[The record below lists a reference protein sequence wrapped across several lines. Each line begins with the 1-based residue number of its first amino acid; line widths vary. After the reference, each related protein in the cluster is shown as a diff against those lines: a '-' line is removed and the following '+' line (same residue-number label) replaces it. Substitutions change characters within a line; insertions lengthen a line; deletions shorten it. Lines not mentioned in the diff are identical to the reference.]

1 MKVKVKNKPW
11 KHIIFDNFLSEKDYK
26 VLKDFPKLESG
37 YDTITG
43 FRDTIDNRVFLN
55 ENFCKKNSQFKPM
68 MKFLNNDEYFG
79 KMFNVDLSDCSLRPE
94 LVDDRYP
101 FFHEVHCDHPDK
113 ALTILVYIDKDDKQN
128 LASDLY
134 TDEETHHTKLKWK
147 DNGGIGWTI
156 EKNDNK
162 WHGFNPMKYK
172 GVRRVLILNWV
183 YNDIWIDK
191 SQLYLDYRTK
201 PFRFQ
206 PKSWNKLNDLERN
219 KKYGQYMDWLGG
231 INNVDEYTDNVNPM
245 KPKQENNLYKKL
257 KAYILMCRRYRDEQ
271 PTDWHKPISI
281 KITKQ
286 ELQNHLQDLQ
296 KLLDDNFEEI
306 LNNLILTK
314 WFSSILMCFFDLG
327 TSQQKNFYKKT
338 IKKILLS
345 KIDWKRGR
353 TMITEDK
360 VTNRNWFE
368 KIKSEY
374 KWKSIN
380 DINIT

>member
-1 MKVKVKNKPW
+1 
-11 KHIIFDNFLSEKDYK
+11 
-26 VLKDFPKLESG
+26 
-37 YDTITG
+37 
-43 FRDTIDNRVFLN
+43 
-55 ENFCKKNSQFKPM
+55 
-68 MKFLNNDEYFG
+68 
-79 KMFNVDLSDCSLRPE
+79 
-94 LVDDRYP
+94 
-101 FFHEVHCDHPDK
+101 
-113 ALTILVYIDKDDKQN
+113 
-128 LASDLY
+128 
-134 TDEETHHTKLKWK
+134 
-147 DNGGIGWTI
+147 
-156 EKNDNK
+156 
-162 WHGFNPMKYK
+162 
-172 GVRRVLILNWV
+172 
-183 YNDIWIDK
+183 
-191 SQLYLDYRTK
+191 
-201 PFRFQ
+201 
-206 PKSWNKLNDLERN
+206 
-219 KKYGQYMDWLGG
+219 
-231 INNVDEYTDNVNPM
+231 
-245 KPKQENNLYKKL
+245 
-257 KAYILMCRRYRDEQ
+257 MCRRYRDEQ